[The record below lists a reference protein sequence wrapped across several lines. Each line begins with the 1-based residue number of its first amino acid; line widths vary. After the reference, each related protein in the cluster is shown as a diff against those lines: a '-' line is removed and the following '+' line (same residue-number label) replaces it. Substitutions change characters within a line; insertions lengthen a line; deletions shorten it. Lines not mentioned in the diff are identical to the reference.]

1 MHDDDDNDN
10 MIYFDNF
17 QNDSYNVNKSGNESN
32 IIKMN
37 VDNDK
42 NISDNIN
49 KNTKQSSQ
57 ILQKFSSSSL
67 TKKKSEKDMNIET
80 REESQKE
87 DDFYDIYKDDGEIED
102 LYEDFDFSSVEV
114 SSSVRTYQRENEIE
128 EENFENVAQHKIMS
142 LTEVT
147 KEKTQK

>member
-57 ILQKFSSSSL
+57 ILQKYSSSSL
-67 TKKKSEKDMNIET
+67 PKKKSDKDMNIET

-87 DDFYDIYKDDGEIED
+87 DDYYDIYKEDGEIED
-102 LYEDFDFSSVEV
+102 LFGDFDYSSVEV

-128 EENFENVAQHKIMS
+128 EENLGFVEQHKIMS

>member
-32 IIKMN
+32 IINMN

-42 NISDNIN
+42 NISNNIK
-49 KNTKQSSQ
+49 KNSKQSSQ